1 MKIKLIA
8 PHEHREDMISSP
20 FKLQRVNLPL
30 LAALTPPGH
39 TITIVEEAF
48 APDDID
54 QDVDLVGIT
63 VLTEL
68 ALRAY
73 QIGDTYRRKGVK
85 VVMGGIHPTVL
96 PDEALEHADAV
107 VVGEAEGIWPQLV
120 ADAASGQM
128 QRIYRA
134 GTMTDLNGLPK
145 PRRDLFPETNGK
157 GYIPIPIGVETS
169 RGCPYD
175 CEFCCIGQT
184 LGQQYRVRP
193 VQEVIAEI
201 EAIDSP
207 HLFFVD
213 DALGLNRKAAKE
225 LFTEMIPLRRAWLA
239 QGTVSLAEDPE
250 LLGLMKRA
258 GCLGLLIGF
267 ESVQKGTQ
275 DEVNKIKNLSI
286 DFYEAMRRFHGEG
299 FGILGCFVFGFDYEN
314 KDVFEQTLEFIMKSR
329 MDCVQLRILTPY
341 PGTRLY
347 TRLSSEGRLFVD
359 DWWLRGY
366 PPDTLLFQPKGM
378 TADELISGFARLN
391 RQAYSFGAMTKRF
404 FGMSPWKRTLF
415 GCQVYAGL
423 NLSTRNRYFKSLRNP
438 QPFAG
443 AFNAPESCR
452 DPFLESQHYDPPK
465 IS

>member
-1 MKIKLIA
+1 MNIKLIA
-8 PHEHREDMISSP
+8 PHEQREDLISSP
-20 FKLQRVNLPL
+20 FKLKRVNLPL

-73 QIGDTYRRKGVK
+73 EIGDAYRRKGVK

-120 ADAASGQM
+120 EDAASGQM

-134 GTMTDLNGLPK
+134 GKMTDLNSLPK
-145 PRRDLFPETNGK
+145 PRRDLFPETKANG
-157 GYIPIPIGVETS
+157 YAPIPVGVETS

-184 LGQQYRVRP
+184 LGSQYRCRP

-201 EAIDSP
+201 ESIDSP

-225 LFTEMIPLRRAWLA
+225 LFTEMIPLRRQWLA

-258 GCLGLLIGF
+258 GCMGLLIGF

-275 DEVNKIKNLSI
+275 GEVNKIKNLSI
-286 DFYEAMRRFHGEG
+286 DFYEAMRRFHNEG

-314 KDVFEQTLEFIMKSR
+314 KDVFEQTLEFIMKSH
-329 MDCVQLRILTPY
+329 MDCAQLRILTPY

-347 TRLSSEGRLFVD
+347 TRLLKEGRLFAD

-366 PPDTLLFQPKGM
+366 PPDTLLYQPKGM
-378 TADELISGFARLN
+378 TADELINGFGRLN
-391 RQAYSFGAMTKRF
+391 RQVYSFGAMAKRF

-423 NLSTRNRYFKSLRNP
+423 NLSTRDRYFKALKNP

-443 AFNAPESCR
+443 A
-452 DPFLESQHYDPPK
+452 
-465 IS
+465 

>member
-8 PHEHREDMISSP
+8 PHDQREDMLSSP
-20 FKLQRVNLPL
+20 VKLKRVNLPL

-48 APDDID
+48 APDDTN

-73 QIGDTYRRKGVK
+73 QIGDTYRQKGVK

-96 PDEALEHADAV
+96 PDETLEHADAV
-107 VVGEAEGIWPQLV
+107 VVGEAEGVWPQLV
-120 ADAASGQM
+120 SDAASGQM

-134 GTMTDLNGLPK
+134 GKVTDLKGLPK
-145 PRRDLFPETNGK
+145 PRRDLLPGIK
-157 GYIPIPIGVETS
+157 YRGYTPIPISVEAS

-184 LGQQYRVRP
+184 LGQHYRVRP

-201 EAIDSP
+201 ESIDSP

-213 DALGLNRKAAKE
+213 DALGLNRNVAKK
-225 LFTEMIPLRRAWLA
+225 LFTEMIPLRRRWLA
-239 QGTVSLAEDPE
+239 QGTVSLAEDLE
-250 LLGLMKRA
+250 LLGFMKRS

-275 DEVNKIKNLSI
+275 NEVNKIKNLRI
-286 DFYEAMRRFHGEG
+286 DFYEAMHRFHGEG
-299 FGILGCFVFGFDYEN
+299 FGILGSFVFGFDYEN
-314 KDVFEQTLEFIMKSR
+314 KDVFDQTLEFIMRSR
-329 MDCVQLRILTPY
+329 MDVVQLRILTPY

-347 TRLSSEGRLFVD
+347 KRLLSEGRLFVH
-359 DWWLRGY
+359 DWWLGGY
-366 PPDTLLFQPKGM
+366 PPDTLLFKPKGM

-391 RQAYSFGAMTKRF
+391 RQTYSFGAMIKRF
-404 FGMSPWKRTLF
+404 LGMSPWKRTLL
-415 GCQVYAGL
+415 GCQAYAGV
-423 NLSTRNRYFKSLRNP
+423 NLSNRKRYFKGLRNP
-438 QPFAG
+438 QPFVRASNPIG
-443 AFNAPESCR
+443 K
-452 DPFLESQHYDPPK
+452 Q
-465 IS
+465 

>member
-8 PHEHREDMISSP
+8 PHEQREDTISSP

-39 TITIVEEAF
+39 TVTIVEEAF
-48 APDDID
+48 APDDIN

-73 QIGDTYRRKGVK
+73 RIADTYRRKAVK

-107 VVGEAEGIWPQLV
+107 VVGEAEGVWPRLV
-120 ADAASGQM
+120 SDAASGQM
-128 QRIYRA
+128 QRIYRS
-134 GTMTDLNGLPK
+134 GKMTDLKGLPK
-145 PRRDLFPETNGK
+145 PRRDLLSRSKYQGCTR
-157 GYIPIPIGVETS
+157 IPVGVETS

-175 CEFCCIGQT
+175 CEFCCIDQT

-201 EAIDSP
+201 ESIDSP
-207 HLFFVD
+207 HIFFCD
-213 DALGLNRKAAKE
+213 DALGLNRNVAKE
-225 LFTEMIPLRRAWLA
+225 LFTEMMPLRRRWLA
-239 QGTVSLAEDPE
+239 QGTVSLAEDLE
-250 LLGLMKRA
+250 LLRLMQRS

-275 DEVNKIKNLSI
+275 NEVKKIKNLRV
-286 DFYEAMRRFHGEG
+286 DFHEAMRRFHGEG
-299 FGILGCFVFGFDYEN
+299 FGILGSFVFGFDYEN
-314 KDVFEQTLEFIMKSR
+314 KDVFDQTLECIMKCR
-329 MDCVQLRILTPY
+329 MDVVGTRILTPY

-347 TRLSSEGRLFVD
+347 KRLLSEDRLLVR
-359 DWWLRGY
+359 DWWLGGY
-366 PPDTLLFQPKGM
+366 PPYTLFFQPKGM
-378 TADELISGFARLN
+378 TADELISGYARLN
-391 RQAYSFGAMTKRF
+391 RQAYSLNAMMKRF
-404 FGMSPWKRTLF
+404 LGMSPRKRTLL
-415 GCQVYAGL
+415 GCQSYVGA
-423 NLSTRNRYFKSLRNP
+423 NLASRKRYFKGLENP

-443 AFNAPESCR
+443 TFNSIGK
-452 DPFLESQHYDPPK
+452 Q
-465 IS
+465 

>member
-8 PHEHREDMISSP
+8 PHEQREDAISSP

-48 APDDID
+48 APNDIH
-54 QDVDLVGIT
+54 QEVDLVGIT

-68 ALRAY
+68 APRAY
-73 QIGDTYRRKGVK
+73 RIADAYRQKAVK
-85 VVMGGIHPTVL
+85 VVLGGIHPTVL

-107 VVGEAEGIWPQLV
+107 VVGEAEGVWPRLV
-120 ADAASGQM
+120 SDAASGQM

-134 GTMTDLNGLPK
+134 GTLTDLHGLPK
-145 PRRDLFPETNGK
+145 PRRDLLPGPQYQGFTR
-157 GYIPIPIGVETS
+157 IPIGVETS

-201 EAIDSP
+201 ESIDSP
-207 HLFFVD
+207 HLFFAD
-213 DALGLNRKAAKE
+213 DSLGLNRNVAKK
-225 LFTEMIPLRRAWLA
+225 LFTEMIPLRRRWLA
-239 QGTVSLAEDPE
+239 QGTVSLAQDLE
-250 LLGLMKRA
+250 LLELMRRS

-267 ESVQKGTQ
+267 ESVQKATQ
-275 DEVNKIKNLSI
+275 NEVMKIMNLRI

-299 FGILGCFVFGFDYEN
+299 FGILGSFVFGFDYEN
-314 KDVFEQTLEFIMKSR
+314 KDVFEQTLEFIMRCR
-329 MDCVQLRILTPY
+329 MDVVQLRVLTPY

-347 TRLSSEGRLFVD
+347 KRLSGEGRLFVR

-378 TADELISGFARLN
+378 TADELISGYARLN
-391 RQAYSFGAMTKRF
+391 RQAYSLGAMMKRF
-404 FGMSPWKRTLF
+404 LGMSPWKRTLL
-415 GCQVYAGL
+415 GCQAYAGV
-423 NLSTRNRYFKSLRNP
+423 NLSTRNRYFKGLRNP
-438 QPFAG
+438 QPFLQG
-443 AFNAPESCR
+443 LPT
-452 DPFLESQHYDPPK
+452 P
-465 IS
+465 